1 MLFLKSKIESW
12 IQIMIRMMNNYH
24 LKEKMLF
31 FKMIPKKNFL
41 QESKNQ
47 GQPTFYQPL
56 ETEEDLL
63 SPIIVGIQI
72 IYSKTTQKMKWKN
85 PEMLKIKKLST
96 IQSKQ
101 SQREE

>member
-1 MLFLKSKIESW
+1 
-12 IQIMIRMMNNYH
+12 MNNYH

-56 ETEEDLL
+56 ETEEDLP
-63 SPIIVGIQI
+63 SPIIIVGIQI
-72 IYSKTTQKMKWKN
+72 IYSKTIRKMKWKN
-85 PEMLKIKKLST
+85 LEMLKIKKLSI

-101 SQREE
+101 SQRVE